1 MFEAPFHPKVVHL
14 PIALSILMP
23 LITAGLIA
31 AWWNSW
37 LPRRSWYAAVALQ
50 GLLFAGGW
58 AAVETGEWDEE
69 KVEEVLQSEEPLEE
83 HEERANQFYWA
94 TLVVFLLMI
103 LPAKLPTRR
112 SRRGAAA
119 LALAGTLVV
128 LWMGIRVGD
137 AGGDLVYK
145 HGAGAAHSNESPPAP
160 APPPGGSGDEHEE
173 EDEYDD

>member
-1 MFEAPFHPKVVHL
+1 MFEAPFHPKIVHL

-50 GLLFAGGW
+50 GLLFAGSW
-58 AAVETGEWDEE
+58 AATETGEWNEE
-69 KVEEVLQSEEPLEE
+69 KVEEVLTSEEPLEE
-83 HEERANQFYWA
+83 HEERAEQFYWA

-103 LPAKLPTRR
+103 LPVGLPTRR
-112 SRRGAAA
+112 SRRGAAL

-128 LWMGIRVGD
+128 LWMGFRVGD
-137 AGGDLVYK
+137 AGGKLVYE
-145 HGAGAAHSNESPPAP
+145 HSAAEAHTNGEAAEG
-160 APPPGGSGDEHEE
+160 APPPEAGGAETEQEGEH
-173 EDEYDD
+173 DD